1 MSEDGHPG
9 RVDPEV
15 EHGAAGDGVT
25 ALGNRLRGGAENDL
39 DFATVASSNLDCCEV
54 GKRKTGTWLLTC
66 CGCWSAASAAAAA
79 RENGP

>member
-15 EHGAAGDGVT
+15 ERGAAGDGVT

-54 GKRKTGTWLLTC
+54 G
-66 CGCWSAASAAAAA
+66 
-79 RENGP
+79 